1 MSRLFSF
8 GFPRNVPSCLA
19 VVILV
24 LGAAFA
30 PTRAADSGAL
40 LDALIRKGILTNQ
53 EAEDIRADLVRDSNT
68 IPSQAIAGG
77 KSTDRLSVGMRMQLQ
92 YAHIDTTINGA
103 AAKPVYADQP
113 FTRRIYLT
121 LRAGV
126 GGDWGAQ
133 FTWDFASSYYDDAFI
148 SWVPDP
154 NLQFNFGLRKV
165 AVAYEERFSSG
176 NLKGLERSGATRY
189 FVEGNN
195 GRRLGAASY
204 RIGAFLDGRKEIN
217 STTHLVYTAAVTDP
231 ERGETAAD
239 AASAGDSTTNRVALW
254 GTLGV
259 YGRLPENGYWT
270 TGVGV
275 GFQPDRGGW
284 GTTNFGRGHDL
295 TLYSVYFDLQ
305 AGRFGLMSE
314 YLTADVERGVSA
326 TRDAR
331 PKGFFIMPTL
341 YLNETV
347 EAVVRYTSV
356 NSDGRGL
363 QMGDVMRSAPSGG
376 TMNRF
381 DEWYA
386 GVNWY
391 LRGIDLRLQLG
402 AMTGKTRE
410 TVAGAPAEAKATGAR
425 SQLQVQF

>member
-1 MSRLFSF
+1 MIDRFQVTTF
-8 GFPRNVPSCLA
+8 AR
-19 VVILV
+19 VVFTAATLV
-24 LGAAFA
+24 SVAA
-30 PTRAADSGAL
+30 AADSGAL

-68 IPSQAIAGG
+68 VPSQAMAGG
-77 KSTDRLSVGMRMQLQ
+77 KSTDRLSIGMRMQLQ

-103 AAKPVYADQP
+103 AVKPVYTDQP
-113 FTRRIYLT
+113 FTRRMYLT
-121 LRAGV
+121 LKAGV

-133 FTWDFASSYYDDAFI
+133 FTWDFASGYYDDAFI
-148 SWVPDP
+148 SWVPNPD
-154 NLQFNFGLRKV
+154 LQFNFGLRKV

-176 NLKGLERSGATRY
+176 NLKALERSGATRF

-204 RIGAFLDGRKEIN
+204 RIGAFLDGKKEIN
-217 STTHLVYTAAVTDP
+217 STTNLIYTAAITDP
-231 ERGETAAD
+231 ERSETAAD
-239 AASAGDSTTNRVALW
+239 AAAAGDNTTNHVALW
-254 GTLGV
+254 GTVGL
-259 YGRLPENGYWT
+259 YGKLPENGYWT
-270 TGVGV
+270 TGAGV

-284 GTTNFGRGHDL
+284 GTTNFGRGYDL

-314 YLTADVERGVSA
+314 YLTADVEKGVSA
-326 TRDAR
+326 TRDSKPR
-331 PKGFFIMPTL
+331 GYFIMPTL
-341 YLNETV
+341 YLNETI

-356 NSDGRGL
+356 NSGGRGL
-363 QMGDVMRSAPSGG
+363 QMGDVMRSAASGG

-381 DEWYA
+381 EEWYA

-402 AMTGKTRE
+402 AMTGKTKD
-410 TVAGAPAEAKATGAR
+410 TVAG
-425 SQLQVQF
+425 

>member
-1 MSRLFSF
+1 MKFAL
-8 GFPRNVPSCLA
+8 PSTPLRSLGLVALLLGSPVLA
-19 VVILV
+19 V
-24 LGAAFA
+24 
-30 PTRAADSGAL
+30 DSGAL

-68 IPSQAIAGG
+68 VPSQAMAGG
-77 KSTDRLSVGMRMQLQ
+77 KSTNRLSVGMRMQLQ
-92 YAHIDTTINGA
+92 YAHIDTEVRGA
-103 AAKPVYADQP
+103 SVKPVYTDQP

-121 LRAGV
+121 LKAGV

-133 FTWDFASSYYDDAFI
+133 FTWDFASGYYDDAFI
-148 SWVPDP
+148 GWTPTPD
-154 NLQFNFGLRKV
+154 LQFNFGLRKV

-204 RIGAFLDGRKEIN
+204 RIGIFLDGKREL
-217 STTHLVYTAAVTDP
+217 SPATSVVYSAAVTDP
-231 ERGETAAD
+231 ERSETAAD
-239 AASAGDSTTNRVALW
+239 AAAAGDATTNRVALW
-254 GTLGV
+254 GTVGLLGK
-259 YGRLPENGYWT
+259 LEENGYWT
-270 TGVGV
+270 TGFGV

-295 TLYSVYFDLQ
+295 TLYSVYVDLQ
-305 AGRFGLMSE
+305 AGRFGFMGE
-314 YLTADVERGVSA
+314 YLTADVERGTSA

-331 PKGFFIMPTL
+331 PRGFFLMPSL
-341 YLNETV
+341 YLTETV
-347 EAVVRYTSV
+347 EAVVRYTAV

-376 TMNRF
+376 TMNTF

-386 GVNWY
+386 GANWY

-402 AMTGKTRE
+402 AMSGRTKKTV
-410 TVAGAPAEAKATGAR
+410 TGAPAEAKAVGAR